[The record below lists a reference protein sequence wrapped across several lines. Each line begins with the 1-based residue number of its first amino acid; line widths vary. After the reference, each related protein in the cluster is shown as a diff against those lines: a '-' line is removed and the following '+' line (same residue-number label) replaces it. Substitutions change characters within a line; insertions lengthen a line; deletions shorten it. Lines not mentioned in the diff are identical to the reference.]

1 VKSVIDHIVVV
12 APSLAVGAAFV
23 SKVLG
28 VELQQG
34 GAHPRMATHN
44 LLLRLGESI
53 YLEVIAP
60 DPAAAS
66 PRRPRWFALDHLF
79 PDSPPLLAAWVVRT
93 EDICF
98 ASLACGSIVG
108 KIETMSRGQLSWR
121 ITIPEDGSLPLGG
134 AAPALIEWQ
143 VTPHPAGALRDVGC
157 ALTLLEVFHPEP
169 LRVQSL
175 LKAVNLVAPVSLRHL
190 SPDTKPYLVAHV
202 QTPHGRCA
210 LSSPGISVL
219 GAEAPDRVRR

>member
-12 APSLAVGAAFV
+12 APDLAVGAAFV

-44 LLLRLGESI
+44 LLLRLGESS

-60 DPAAAS
+60 DPSVAR
-66 PRRPRWFALDHLF
+66 PPHPRWFALDHLA

-93 EDICF
+93 DDIRS
-98 ASLACGSIVG
+98 ASLACGPITG
-108 KIETMSRGQLSWR
+108 NIESMSRGHLSWR
-121 ITIPEDGSLPLGG
+121 ITVPQDGSLPLGG

-143 VTPHPAGALRDVGC
+143 GPAHPAGTLRDVGC
-157 ALTLLEVFHPEP
+157 ALTLLEIFHPEP
-169 LRVQSL
+169 LRVQAL
-175 LKAVNLVAPVSLRHL
+175 LKAVNLEAPISFRQL
-190 SPDTKPYLVAHV
+190 SAAAKPVLVAHV
-202 QTPHGRCA
+202 QTPRGHCK
-210 LSSPGISVL
+210 LSSPWHSRAWDGGSCR
-219 GAEAPDRVRR
+219 DS